1 MAKKTAKTVKT
12 KPSKAIEVTLANSKS
27 TINPL
32 GDWLAGKPHDLIF
45 AFHPGYSSDNE
56 SEDKFWHFL
65 LPIGTN
71 EPAQD
76 WAVVRTGYSGYTPKG
91 DLSQLAM
98 HMILEPERVLNA
110 IVDMPEMLYPREWKF
125 IFLTSPRL
133 SAA

>member
-1 MAKKTAKTVKT
+1 MLQTES
-12 KPSKAIEVTLANSKS
+12 SKATEVTQENSKS
-27 TINPL
+27 AINPL
-32 GDWLAGKPHDLIF
+32 GDWLAGKPHNLIF
-45 AFHPGYSSDNE
+45 AFHPSYSSDAD

-65 LPIGTN
+65 LPI
-71 EPAQD
+71 EEE
-76 WAVVRTGYSGYTPKG
+76 WAVVRTGFSGYTPKG

-98 HMILEPERVLNA
+98 HMILEPERALNA